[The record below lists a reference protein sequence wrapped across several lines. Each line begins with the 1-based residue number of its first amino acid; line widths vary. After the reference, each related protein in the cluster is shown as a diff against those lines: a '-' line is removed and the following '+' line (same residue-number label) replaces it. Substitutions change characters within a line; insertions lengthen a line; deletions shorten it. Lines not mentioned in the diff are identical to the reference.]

1 MFRIII
7 NNSASA
13 YAGVTYK
20 PTYMIETVERQYFG
34 DEWIKNYSKKDTNDS
49 KSRPMPISLY
59 GMTKILEGYGVRYKY
74 VRDFSDS
81 LAKQE
86 IEAHLRTGN
95 PVIFVVAAKSR
106 KAGAVANKWTS
117 GYHCMTMLGMT
128 DTKKVIVA
136 DSVDRSTK
144 TFGNNQRIK
153 YASLGE
159 LIGYMFPCTNTTS
172 TSIYWGGKASS
183 GGYILINPQNQ

>member
-1 MFRIII
+1 MQGHGC
-7 NNSASA
+7 SASSLTTVLSA

-20 PTYMIETVERQYFG
+20 PTRMIEKIEKKYFG
-34 DEWIKNYSKKDTNDS
+34 DKWKKNYR

-128 DTKKVIVA
+128 DTGKVIVA

>member
-1 MFRIII
+1 MQGHGC
-7 NNSASA
+7 SASSLTTVLSA

-20 PTYMIETVERQYFG
+20 PTRMIEKIEKKYFG
-34 DEWIKNYSKKDTNDS
+34 DKWKKNYS

-128 DTKKVIVA
+128 DTGKVIVA

-172 TSIYWGGKASS
+172 TSIYWSGKASS

>member
-1 MFRIII
+1 
-7 NNSASA
+7 
-13 YAGVTYK
+13 
-20 PTYMIETVERQYFG
+20 
-34 DEWIKNYSKKDTNDS
+34 
-49 KSRPMPISLY
+49 MPISLY

-106 KAGAVANKWTS
+106 KDGAVANKWTS

-128 DTKKVIVA
+128 DTGKVIVA

-172 TSIYWGGKASS
+172 TSIYWSGKASS